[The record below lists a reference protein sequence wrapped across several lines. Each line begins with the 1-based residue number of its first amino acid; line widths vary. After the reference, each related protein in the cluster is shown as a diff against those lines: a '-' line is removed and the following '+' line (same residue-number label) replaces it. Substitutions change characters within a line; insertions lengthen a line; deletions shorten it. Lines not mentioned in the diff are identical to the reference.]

1 MMSFKYSQVKQ
12 AAKQFIIISY
22 TKLIIQGDL
31 LTHYSVELSFIYV
44 AIDTFS
50 HPSSLGGGWS
60 GLWPGAWVVLEILEL
75 FIIDLYTDVCKMCF
89 DSKVV
94 DDPRRLSNIDF
105 L

>member
-50 HPSSLGGGWS
+50 HPSTLGGGGGVGY
-60 GLWPGAWVVLEILEL
+60 GLVPGW
-75 FIIDLYTDVCKMCF
+75 
-89 DSKVV
+89 
-94 DDPRRLSNIDF
+94 F
-105 L
+105 LRS